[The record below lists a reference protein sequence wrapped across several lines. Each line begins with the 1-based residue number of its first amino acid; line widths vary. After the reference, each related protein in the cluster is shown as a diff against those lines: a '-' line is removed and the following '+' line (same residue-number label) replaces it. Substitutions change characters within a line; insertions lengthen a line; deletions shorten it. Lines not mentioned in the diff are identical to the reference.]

1 MLAEATEKRLKEG
14 GMEAVLLFL
23 TRQAQK
29 MGVLKMC
36 VPGDGSQ
43 PSILFH

>member
-14 GMEAVLLFL
+14 GMEVVLLFL